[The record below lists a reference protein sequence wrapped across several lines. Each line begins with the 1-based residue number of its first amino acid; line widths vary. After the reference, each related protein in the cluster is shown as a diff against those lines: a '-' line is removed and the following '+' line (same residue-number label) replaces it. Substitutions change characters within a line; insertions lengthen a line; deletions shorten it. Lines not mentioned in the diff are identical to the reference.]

1 MAASSGAAACRRGG
15 GIKRRQRQC
24 PRRARGHTPLHS
36 AALTNQLVVI
46 NTLLAAG
53 ADVKSDAKDAKTPL
67 DLVIP
72 SPTRVRKGV
81 IKDLIWG
88 PGPLPLR
95 AIEAGPSVRRAAV
108 RPGPNDETQRDDS
121 RKLGPEEN
129 EEIGAHA
136 ERRGARQRIAQRG

>member
-36 AALTNQLVVI
+36 AALTNQPVVI

-53 ADVKSDAKDAKTPL
+53 ANVKSDAKDAKTPL

-81 IKDLIWG
+81 IKGLIWAQD
-88 PGPLPLR
+88 LPLR